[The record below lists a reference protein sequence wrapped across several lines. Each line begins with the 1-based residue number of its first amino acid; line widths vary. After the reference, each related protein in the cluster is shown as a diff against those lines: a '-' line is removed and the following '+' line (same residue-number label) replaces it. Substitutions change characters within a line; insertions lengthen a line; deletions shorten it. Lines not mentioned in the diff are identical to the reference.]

1 MMITHEGYH
10 NPVRMLYLILF
21 FLTAICIAL
30 PQGVAQSG
38 DLPAFRKGM
47 WEFNRTMEGAGSQ
60 GKSQAITSKKC
71 SNPTEDMKKQNE
83 MLLKAGC
90 KFSPI
95 TRSGNTYSF
104 TSDCTIPGA
113 SAQGK
118 STISVEND
126 SAYTVHIE
134 TRQGNQATKET
145 LRARRIGDC
154 P

>member
-1 MMITHEGYH
+1 MITHAWYH
-10 NPVRMLYLILF
+10 NPVRKLYFLF
-21 FLTAICIAL
+21 LFLTTICIAL
-30 PQGVAQSG
+30 PEGMALSD
-38 DLPAFRKGM
+38 DLPGFRRGM

-71 SNPTEDMKKQNE
+71 TNPTEDMKRQNE

-104 TSDCTIPGA
+104 TSDCTLQGA

-118 STISVEND
+118 TIVSVEND

-134 TRQGNQATKET
+134 TRQGNQVTKEI
-145 LRARRIGDC
+145 LKARRIGEC

>member
-60 GKSQAITSKKC
+60 ENLRQSQAR
-71 SNPTEDMKKQNE
+71 N
-83 MLLKAGC
+83 
-90 KFSPI
+90 
-95 TRSGNTYSF
+95 
-104 TSDCTIPGA
+104 
-113 SAQGK
+113 AQIQPR
-118 STISVEND
+118 T
-126 SAYTVHIE
+126 
-134 TRQGNQATKET
+134 
-145 LRARRIGDC
+145 
-154 P
+154 